1 GLQMLERLTLAVG
14 QARAKVKLHAEEILQ
29 LDEAGIPVWEMQEKA
44 TGKSA
49 AELQKLSSAGKLGRD
64 VIQQLT
70 DEIGKKYVGASEKMA
85 KTLDGIQD
93 KITEVWTNFKKEVA
107 DRGFYEEFKRRT
119 QDVLDTL
126 EGWEKSGAFGNAAQ
140 AISNF
145 LTGSMFLGER
155 VGRVIW
161 DIGKAAFY
169 AAKGMVELVS
179 KVTGFNTAASAGL
192 LGAAVLGSTPTGRAA
207 LAFLARRIPALA
219 AFIVIEDIL
228 SALRG

>member
-14 QARAKVKLHAEEILQ
+14 QAWAKGKLQGEEILQ
-29 LDEAGIPVWEMQEKA
+29 LVEAGIPVWEMLEKA

-64 VIQQLT
+64 VIQQLI

-119 QDVLDTL
+119 QGVLDTL
-126 EGWEKSGAFGNAAQ
+126 EGWEKSGALGRAAG
-140 AISNF
+140 AMSRF
-145 LTGSMFLGER
+145 LTGSMYFAER
-155 VGRVIW
+155 VGRVLW
-161 DIGKAAFY
+161 DIGKAAY
-169 AAKGMVELVS
+169 YSATGITDLIS
-179 KVTGFNTAASAGL
+179 RVTGLNSAASAG
-192 LGAAVLGSTPTGRAA
+192 
-207 LAFLARRIPALA
+207 
-219 AFIVIEDIL
+219 
-228 SALRG
+228 